1 MKRIALPSVP
11 LVCAIALTLL
21 AGCPTGDPQPGQS
34 RTFNGIK
41 FQWCPPGTF
50 AMGSPAMETGR
61 NDDETLHTVN
71 ITKGFWMSTTEITQA
86 QWKSLIATNPSFYT
100 GNNNPVD
107 GVSWD
112 GTQDFLVL
120 FNAAS
125 DDGGTYR
132 LPTEAEWEYAYRA
145 DTVTRYYWGDDP
157 SSIAINANAWYKNNC
172 NDVTHRVGT
181 KSANDWGLRDMSGNV
196 SEWCQDFYGAY
207 PTLPVTDP
215 TGPAT
220 GTTRVFR
227 GGELFS
233 LAKNCRAATRN
244 QNVPNDNAGNS
255 GFRIVREAD

>member
-1 MKRIALPSVP
+1 MKRIAIPSVQ
-11 LVCAIALTLL
+11 LACAIALTLL
-21 AGCPTGDPQPGQS
+21 AGCPTGDPRPGQS

-50 AMGSPAMETGR
+50 AMGSPAMETAR

-107 GVSWD
+107 NVSWD
-112 GTQDFLVL
+112 AAQDFLVL
-120 FNAAS
+120 LNASS

-145 DTVTRYYWGDDP
+145 DSVTRFYWGDDP
-157 SSIAINANAWYKNNC
+157 GYFAINANAWYKENC

-181 KSANDWGLRDMSGNV
+181 KAANDWGLRDMSGNV
-196 SEWCQDFYGAY
+196 SEWCEDYYGAY
-207 PTLPVTDP
+207 PAGPVTDP

-233 LAKNCRAATRN
+233 LAKNCRAANRG
-244 QNVPNDNAGNS
+244 QNAPANNAGNS